1 VSNKLA
7 KIDFHGDD
15 IIAFEETS
23 IPPDRPEDEKTGKIY
38 ASIRRMCESL
48 GIQFSTQRRKLTSDP
63 CYEQGLRYVRYAQQ
77 FTK

>member
-1 VSNKLA
+1 MSKKLA
-7 KIDFHGDD
+7 KIDFQGSSIPLHRPNGDD
-15 IIAFEETS
+15 IIAF
-23 IPPDRPEDEKTGKIY
+23 EDEKTGKIY

-63 CYEQGLRYVRYAQQ
+63 CYEPGLRCVHMKR